1 MELKEQILEEA
12 MRQFNRDGFDFKM
25 DDLAKE
31 LHISKKTI
39 YKHFKNKEDIFHVFI
54 DESFQSVHE
63 QQEGIFYDDNLSIK
77 EKLLRILNTRSRF
90 EDRLSI
96 EKTMELNTYYPRLYE
111 LIINTYRTQWDKVKK
126 LIIQGQENGV
136 FKKDINVTLVQTM
149 MMESMQ
155 MMHRDNLLSKANL
168 SYRDAI
174 KEASEI
180 IVSGISL

>member
-1 MELKEQILEEA
+1 
-12 MRQFNRDGFDFKM
+12 
-25 DDLAKE
+25 
-31 LHISKKTI
+31 
-39 YKHFKNKEDIFHVFI
+39 
-54 DESFQSVHE
+54 
-63 QQEGIFYDDNLSIK
+63 
-77 EKLLRILNTRSRF
+77 
-90 EDRLSI
+90 
-96 EKTMELNTYYPRLYE
+96 